1 MTDLSINDGA
11 LANWSAPQCPFV
23 IEYSR
28 RALDDI
34 RLAVVDAFFSPPR
47 GGVEIGGI
55 LLGRFESER
64 LQILDSVPIECE
76 HAFGPV
82 FTLSPADQVRLGELL
97 GRSYPGDLK
106 PVGWYHSHTRSD
118 LALCEA
124 DVDIHNRYF
133 PERWQV
139 ALVLRPST
147 LQPTQAGFFFREPD
161 GAIQNERS
169 YHEFVVEA
177 LPVQQLPQS
186 LPAALPGPTREIES
200 DAVVLTLAS
209 SKPQPHHDQP
219 EAHLP
224 EPDAHAD
231 ITEPEQVEMHE
242 SHRAEWHEQEREPL
256 HESHRAEW
264 HEHEGEP
271 VHEPVRAEWPERQRI
286 ELPERERLEMPE
298 PEEAPQRPWI
308 GIAAG
313 LAVGLVLGAIANQ
326 MRSHSQPE
334 TRVVPAPAV
343 AARPADPTLR
353 KRADE
358 LATQVVVLTQQNADL
373 RRQSEQSGKQQTDV
387 ARLKADLAKAQA
399 DLAKQQADAS
409 KAQADTSK
417 AQADTSKAQTEL
429 RQQRDDLAKQTAK
442 LKADLA
448 AQTAR
453 AQSVQQQLDDLRRQ
467 QQRRRLNIQSSDPQP

>member
-1 MTDLSINDGA
+1 MTEISTNDGA
-11 LANWSAPQCPFV
+11 LATWSAPQCPFV

-64 LQILDSVPIECE
+64 LQILDSIPIECE

-82 FTLSPADQVRLGELL
+82 FTLSPADQVRLGEML

-106 PVGWYHSHTRSD
+106 AVGWYHSHTRSEI
-118 LALCEA
+118 ALCEA
-124 DVDIHNRYF
+124 DLDIHNRYF
-133 PERWQV
+133 SERWQV

-161 GAIQNERS
+161 GSIQIEHS

-177 LPVQQLPQS
+177 LPVQPVPQGV
-186 LPAALPGPTREIES
+186 PVALPGPTREIES

-209 SKPQPHHDQP
+209 AQP
-219 EAHLP
+219 EDHAVDKT
-224 EPDAHAD
+224 PDGLVAD
-231 ITEPEQVEMHE
+231 ATEPKRREIHEPVMEEMHELTPEEVHEPERAEMHEASRDEWHEPAPDEWHEPARMEMHE
-242 SHRAEWHEQEREPL
+242 SARPEWHEPERE
-256 HESHRAEW
+256 
-264 HEHEGEP
+264 
-271 VHEPVRAEWPERQRI
+271 RI

-313 LAVGLVLGAIANQ
+313 LAVGLVLGAIGNQ
-326 MRSHSQPE
+326 MRSHSQPA
-334 TRVVPAPAV
+334 TPVVPAPAV
-343 AARPADPTLR
+343 AARPADAALR
-353 KRADE
+353 RRSED
-358 LATQVVVLTQQNADL
+358 LAKQVAALSQQNADL
-373 RRQSEQSGKQQTDV
+373 RQQNEQSGKQQADV
-387 ARLKADLAKAQA
+387 PKLKSDLAKAQA
-399 DLAKQQADAS
+399 DLAKQQSDSS
-409 KAQADTSK
+409 KAQA
-417 AQADTSKAQTEL
+417 EL

-442 LKADLA
+442 LKADVA

-453 AQSVQQQLDDLRRQ
+453 AQSIQQQLDDLRRQ
-467 QQRRRLNIQSSDPQP
+467 QQRRRLTIQSADPLP